1 MHNRNCL
8 SIAPFIAALMVSA
21 TAFAQ
26 QPHAVELGVH
36 YVYDRSTVTAVTSS
50 QNGGDAEVSA
60 GLTQH
65 LAVVGEFSF
74 VQTDSAQLRFFYVKP
89 YYSLQQM
96 TYTAGLR
103 YHPGPNGAR
112 VQPFLEAEAGGG
124 HDLGDLAPSKNIAG
138 ASSNAFAFLAGGG
151 VAVRVGER
159 LMLTPIRVDYLM
171 TTFDNNQNNRQD
183 HLRLAAGI
191 SVRIFGGRH

>member
-1 MHNRNCL
+1 MHNKNGL
-8 SIAPFIAALMVSA
+8 SIATLVVALMVSA
-21 TAFAQ
+21 TALAQ

-50 QNGGDAEVSA
+50 QNGGDAEVSV

-65 LAVVGEFSF
+65 LAAVGEFSF
-74 VQTDSAQLRFFYVKP
+74 VQTDSAELRFFYVKP

-103 YHPGPNGAR
+103 YHPGPDRAR
-112 VQPFLEAEAGGG
+112 IHPFLEAEAGGG

-138 ASSNAFAFLAGGG
+138 ASSNAFALLAGGG
-151 VAVRVGER
+151 VAVRIGER
-159 LMLTPIRVDYLM
+159 LILTPIRADYLM
-171 TTFDNNQNNRQD
+171 TIFDNNQNNRQD
-183 HLRLAAGI
+183 HLRLATGI
-191 SVRIFGGRH
+191 SFRIAGRR

>member
-8 SIAPFIAALMVSA
+8 SIATLVAALMVSA
-21 TAFAQ
+21 TALAQ
-26 QPHAVELGVH
+26 QPHAVELDVH

-50 QNGGDAEVSA
+50 QNGGDIDVAT

-65 LAVVGEFSF
+65 LAAVGEFSF
-74 VQTDSAQLRFFYVKP
+74 VQTQSAQLRYFYVKP
-89 YYSLQQM
+89 YYSLEQM

-103 YHPGPNGAR
+103 YHPGPDRAR
-112 VQPFLEAEAGGG
+112 MQPFLEAEAGGG
-124 HDLGDLAPSKNIAG
+124 YDLGDLAPSKNIAG
-138 ASSNAFAFLAGGG
+138 ASSNAFALLAGGG
-151 VAVRVGER
+151 VAVRMGER

-191 SVRIFGGRH
+191 SVRLFGGRR